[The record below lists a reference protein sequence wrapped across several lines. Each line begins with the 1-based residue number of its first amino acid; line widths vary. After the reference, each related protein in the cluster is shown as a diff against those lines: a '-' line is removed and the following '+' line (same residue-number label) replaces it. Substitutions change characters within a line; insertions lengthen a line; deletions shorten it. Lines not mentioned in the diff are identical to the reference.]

1 MTPNESMPHDVYLG
15 IAIMI
20 AVTLVMRLGG
30 FWLMSFVPI
39 TPRVRRMLEALPGSV
54 IMAAVLPAAVK
65 GGPVAL
71 VAIGTALLVMIWRRS
86 DFLAVL
92 TGMAV
97 AAGLRFYGF
106 S

>member
-1 MTPNESMPHDVYLG
+1 MTPNEMIPNDVYLG
-15 IAIMI
+15 IAIMLV
-20 AVTLVMRLGG
+20 VTLVMRFSG

-71 VAIGTALLVMIWRRS
+71 AAIGTALVVMIWRRS

-92 TGMAV
+92 AGMAV
-97 AAGLRFYGF
+97 AAALRFYGF